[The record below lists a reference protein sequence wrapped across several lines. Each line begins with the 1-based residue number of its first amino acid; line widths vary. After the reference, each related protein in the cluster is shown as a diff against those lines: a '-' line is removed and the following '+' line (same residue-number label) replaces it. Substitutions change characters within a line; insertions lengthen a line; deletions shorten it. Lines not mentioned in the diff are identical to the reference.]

1 MYGKTKKKGKPRA
14 RAFVEGF
21 RAQGKAMTLTELSR
35 EYRAEEQKLTKQIDT
50 FLPYAKS
57 LSGDSRREAYRRLAC
72 LYEMRRDVRMTADSL
87 EHYYDKPPK
96 KRIYHKNS
104 GYFPTAP
111 RRLS

>member
-1 MYGKTKKKGKPRA
+1 
-14 RAFVEGF
+14 
-21 RAQGKAMTLTELSR
+21 MTLTELSR

-72 LYEMRRDVRMTADSL
+72 LYEMRRDVRMTADNL

-96 KRIYHKNS
+96 KRIYHKNN
-104 GYFPTAP
+104 GYFSAAP